1 MGLKHFALIV
11 MVAGVPLAGC
21 SGIDGVDLN
30 GRVFDMLGVSNAAQE
45 AGKREPRLEPRQ
57 GLVVPPTVTAAL
69 PSPGSGAVPDPN
81 QDVRD
86 HDQQKRLAAAER
98 ARLHK
103 AYCSG
108 EMTWKERA
116 TNRDAR
122 DATPTSPYGPCT
134 LFGDQLNDGN
144 NPKKSN

>member
-1 MGLKHFALIV
+1 MSLKRSIFAVIASTTL
-11 MVAGVPLAGC
+11 LAGC
-21 SGIDGVDLN
+21 GGIDGVDLN

-45 AGKREPRLEPRQ
+45 GSRREQRMEPRQ
-57 GLVVPPTVTAAL
+57 GLVLPPTTTGAL
-69 PSPGSGAVPDPN
+69 PAPGSGALPDPN

-116 TNRDAR
+116 NSKDAAS
-122 DATPTSPYGPCT
+122 ATPTSPYGSCT
-134 LFGDQLNDGN
+134 LFGDQLNDGR
-144 NPKKSN
+144 NPKQN